1 MKAYDLMAAV
11 IGLGVIT
18 LMHDLPRLSTRVYCT
33 KYVKSASTELFLN
46 PDNNSRHKCLTTY
59 FVFAE
64 FN

>member
-1 MKAYDLMAAV
+1 MKADDFMAAV

-18 LMHDLPRLSTRVYCT
+18 LMHDLPRLSTRMNCT

-46 PDNNSRHKCLTTY
+46 PDNNSQHKCLTTY

>member
-1 MKAYDLMAAV
+1 MKEDGFMAAV
-11 IGLGVIT
+11 VGLGVLT
-18 LMHDLPRLSTRVYCT
+18 LMHDLPGLSTRMYCT
-33 KYVKSASTELFLN
+33 KYVKSASTESFLN